1 MRKLFSAFLLAV
13 FLCAPSSAKTP
24 LRSADQFRA
33 DLEPSLLRL
42 DRTIALSVDTPDLS
56 AVASCLERLMFES
69 ILKGYSCQLTG
80 GVLTVSPV
88 YCDWYRVLRGAQ
100 DSLAASR
107 LSRQDIQTLSAA
119 RRAVSAARKN
129 GAKDHLT
136 LVKSFHDDLVRASR
150 YSANPSRGDA
160 HSVLVEKEGTCDGYA
175 AAFQLL
181 CRLVGVE
188 SLIIRG
194 KTGGRHSWNMV
205 RVDGQW
211 RHIDV
216 TWDDPLPDTPCRV
229 VYDYFMLTDSQISK
243 DHSWEGDYPAA
254 R

>member
-1 MRKLFSAFLLAV
+1 
-13 FLCAPSSAKTP
+13 
-24 LRSADQFRA
+24 
-33 DLEPSLLRL
+33 
-42 DRTIALSVDTPDLS
+42 
-56 AVASCLERLMFES
+56 
-69 ILKGYSCQLTG
+69 
-80 GVLTVSPV
+80 
-88 YCDWYRVLRGAQ
+88 
-100 DSLAASR
+100 
-107 LSRQDIQTLSAA
+107 
-119 RRAVSAARKN
+119 
-129 GAKDHLT
+129 
-136 LVKSFHDDLVRASR
+136 
-150 YSANPSRGDA
+150 DA
-160 HSVLVEKEGTCDGYA
+160 HSVLVKREGTCDGYS

-181 CRLVGVE
+181 CRLAGVE